1 MDINIFF
8 QALTIYIIEVAPALI
23 AGFLISGIIHEFIP
37 DNFVERYLASGSIF
51 SILWATFI
59 GALLPIC
66 CIGNLAVGISLYKKG
81 ARLGPVLAFLVATP
95 ATSITA
101 LFVTYRLLGLSFAV
115 YIFFAA
121 LILGLIM
128 GLIGNLFHTPLIKK
142 EAPDACPECGC
153 QGGCCGH
160 DKNTLA
166 GRIKSVLTYSF
177 WEMPREIGFEV
188 TVGLVLAALIVSFA
202 PLEGIISQY
211 LGGPLSYVVALPFAV
226 IMYICSTA
234 TVPLVHALVNSGMN
248 IGAGMLLLLVG
259 PVTSFGTLLVVR
271 KEFGNKVFWT
281 YLAVICAVGLAL
293 GWGFSII

>member
-1 MDINIFF
+1 MDINMFLHTLIHYF
-8 QALTIYIIEVAPALI
+8 IEVVPALL

-37 DNFVERYLASGSIF
+37 ENFVERYLASGSIF

-66 CIGNLAVGISLYKKG
+66 CIGNLAVAISLYKKG

-95 ATSITA
+95 ATSVTA
-101 LFVTYRLLGLSFAV
+101 LFVTYRLLGLSFTI

-121 LILGLIM
+121 IALGLVM
-128 GLIGNLFHTPLIKK
+128 GLIGNMLP
-142 EAPDACPECGC
+142 APVKQPEEEECSECGYK
-153 QGGCCGH
+153 GGACCEQ
-160 DKNTLA
+160 KKLSFFN
-166 GRIKSVLTYSF
+166 RIKSVFAYSF

-188 TVGLVLAALIVSFA
+188 TIGLILAALIVSIA
-202 PLEGIISQY
+202 PIERMISLY
-211 LGGPLSYVVALPFAV
+211 LGGAVSYFVALPFAV
-226 IMYICSTA
+226 VMYICSTA

-271 KEFGNKVFWT
+271 KQFGNKVFWT
-281 YLAVICAVGLAL
+281 YLAVICVLGLLL
-293 GWGFSII
+293 GWGFSVI